1 MVQLVVFR
9 NIDGHL
15 GFIQRDGNDVSYY
28 VNTPV
33 ALYSISGANSWQTW
47 VQYID
52 AGYGGNADREI
63 IGQEAIKYF
72 LKGYQ
77 ETISIDIVEM
87 EDIQRP
93 GSFYPRISR
102 ENIFFS
108 YVSEQF
114 LQDVR
119 AYQNIQYSLD
129 GLFNYIEPS
138 ASNLSAYGH
147 KIRELLILAC
157 TEVECLLV
165 KTLVDNGYEQKDR
178 YSTSDY
184 IKCKDILGL
193 DKFDVTLV
201 QYPSVKVFRPFH
213 NWKAESPTKSL
224 PWYNAYNAVK
234 HNRSD
239 NITGANLEH
248 LLDAISAIHILLES
262 QYGKGIFER
271 WNSQTEDRSVY
282 KTVAR
287 PLWTCTE
294 ITAPILIAGYSITAK
309 WTEQRKY
316 FEDYKI

>member
-72 LKGYQ
+72 LNGYQ

-87 EDIQRP
+87 ENIQRP

-102 ENIFFS
+102 ENIFFN

-119 AYQNIQYSLD
+119 AYRNIQYSLD
-129 GLFNYIEPS
+129 DLFNYIEPS
-138 ASNLSAYGH
+138 TSNLSAYGH

-157 TEVECLLV
+157 TEVECLLI
-165 KTLVDNGYEQKDR
+165 KTLVDNGYEQKER
-178 YSTSDY
+178 YSTNDY

-193 DKFDVTLV
+193 DKFDVALV
-201 QYPSVKVFRPFH
+201 QYPSVKVFKPFH
-213 NWKAESPTKSL
+213 DWKAGSPTKSL

-239 NITGANLEH
+239 NITDANLEH

-271 WNSQTEDRSVY
+271 WDSHTEDRSVY

-287 PLWTCTE
+287 PQWNCTE

-316 FEDYKI
+316 FEDYKV

>member
-1 MVQLVVFR
+1 MVQLVAFR
-9 NIDGHL
+9 NVDGHL
-15 GFIQRDGNDVSYY
+15 GLIQRDGNHVSYY
-28 VNTPV
+28 VNTPF
-33 ALYSISGANSWQTW
+33 AHYSISGANSWQTW

-52 AGYGGNADREI
+52 AGHGGNADREV

-72 LKGYQ
+72 LSGYQ

-87 EDIQRP
+87 GDVQSP

-102 ENIFFS
+102 ENIFFN

-138 ASNLSAYGH
+138 ANNLGVYGH

-178 YSTSDY
+178 YSTNDY
-184 IKCKDILGL
+184 VRCKDILGL
-193 DKFDVTLV
+193 DKFEVTLV
-201 QYPSVKVFRPFH
+201 QYPSVKVFKPFY
-213 NWKAESPTKSL
+213 NWNAESPTKSL

-239 NITGANLEH
+239 NIKDANLEH
-248 LLDAISAIHILLES
+248 LLDAISAIHVLLES
-262 QYGKGIFER
+262 QYGKDIFER

-282 KTVAR
+282 KTVTR
-287 PLWTCTE
+287 PKWSCTE
-294 ITAPILIAGYSITAK
+294 VTAPILIAGYSISAK
-309 WTEQRKY
+309 WTEERKY
-316 FEDYKI
+316 FEDNKM

>member
-1 MVQLVVFR
+1 MVQLVAFR
-9 NIDGHL
+9 NVDGYL
-15 GFIQRDGNDVSYY
+15 GFIQRDGNHVSYY

-33 ALYSISGANSWQTW
+33 ALYSISGTNSWQTW

-52 AGYGGNADREI
+52 AGHGGNADREI

-72 LKGYQ
+72 LNGYQ

-87 EDIQRP
+87 EDVQRP

-102 ENIFFS
+102 ENILFN
-108 YVSEQF
+108 YVDEQF

-138 ASNLSAYGH
+138 ANNLSAYGH

-178 YSTSDY
+178 YSTNDY
-184 IKCKDILGL
+184 IKCKNILGL
-193 DKFDVTLV
+193 DKFEVTLV
-201 QYPSVKVFRPFH
+201 QYPNMKVFKPFH
-213 NWKAESPTKSL
+213 NWNAESPTKSL
-224 PWYNAYNAVK
+224 PWYSAYNAVK

-239 NITGANLEH
+239 NITDANLEH
-248 LLDAISAIHILLES
+248 LLDAISAIHVLLES

-271 WNSQTEDRSVY
+271 WNSQTEDRSIY
-282 KTVAR
+282 KTVTR
-287 PLWTCTE
+287 PKWSCKE
-294 ITAPILIAGYSITAK
+294 VTAPILIAGYSINAK
-309 WTEQRKY
+309 WTDKRKY

>member
-9 NIDGHL
+9 NVDGHL
-15 GFIQRDGNDVSYY
+15 GFIQRDGNDISYY

-52 AGYGGNADREI
+52 AGHGGNADREI
-63 IGQEAIKYF
+63 IGKEAIKYF
-72 LKGYQ
+72 LHGYQ
-77 ETISIDIVEM
+77 ETISTDIVEM
-87 EDIQRP
+87 EDVQRP
-93 GSFYPRISR
+93 GSFYPRVSR
-102 ENIFFS
+102 ENIFFN

-193 DKFDVTLV
+193 DKFEVTLV
-201 QYPSVKVFRPFH
+201 QYPSVKVFKPFRD
-213 NWKAESPTKSL
+213 WKAESPTKSL

-239 NITGANLEH
+239 NITDANLEH
-248 LLDAISAIHILLES
+248 LLDAISGIHILLES

-287 PLWTCTE
+287 PQWNCTE
-294 ITAPILIAGYSITAK
+294 ITAPILIAGYSIDAK